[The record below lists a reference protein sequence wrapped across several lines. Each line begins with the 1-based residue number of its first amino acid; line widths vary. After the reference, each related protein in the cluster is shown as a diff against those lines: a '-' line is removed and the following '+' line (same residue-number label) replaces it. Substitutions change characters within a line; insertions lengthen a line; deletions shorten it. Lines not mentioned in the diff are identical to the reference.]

1 MTERPKVEKRTKVE
15 GLTLEEL
22 ERQVG
27 ALLPDRIE
35 MRHRRRRRCRG
46 LINICFVDVL

>member
-1 MTERPKVEKRTKVE
+1 MTERPKVEKRTKAE

-35 MRHRRRRRCRG
+35 MRHRRRRCRG